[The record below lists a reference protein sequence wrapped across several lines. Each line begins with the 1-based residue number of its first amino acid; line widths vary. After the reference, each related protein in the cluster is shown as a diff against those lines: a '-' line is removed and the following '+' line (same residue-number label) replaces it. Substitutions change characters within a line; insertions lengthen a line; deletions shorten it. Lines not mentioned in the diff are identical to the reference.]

1 MCRVMRQIKKDV
13 PRTTGTFNMSKFDF
27 PFNSGMNPIFNIL
40 IAYAETDKQLGY
52 TQGMNF
58 LAGLIFI
65 AVQDEVIAFVILQ
78 RVMMSKQQAQELS
91 KSIEHQ
97 ETLSR
102 GMMQE
107 WRFMFVDRM
116 PKLKA
121 FVAEIKRW
129 LRTTQRLLLVHLEAQ

>member
-97 ETLSR
+97 ETLSQ

-121 FVAEIKRW
+121 FVAEVKRW
-129 LRTTQRLLLVHLEAQ
+129 LRTTQRLLLVHLEA

>member
-1 MCRVMRQIKKDV
+1 
-13 PRTTGTFNMSKFDF
+13 
-27 PFNSGMNPIFNIL
+27 
-40 IAYAETDKQLGY
+40 
-52 TQGMNF
+52 MNF

-97 ETLSR
+97 ETLSQ

-121 FVAEIKRW
+121 FVAEVKRW
-129 LRTTQRLLLVHLEAQ
+129 LRTTQRLLLVHLEA